1 MPNWRTLPLKRSE
14 KLFWIILSWLIL
26 VICVVFLS
34 APAWT
39 YHPAPGP
46 KSDMGDMSDM
56 SGMGDMT
63 DMPSMD
69 RAAAI
74 EETPAQKAKHLADKR
89 ESEFNHHLAGLL
101 VILAALFFL
110 LQPTLT
116 KRWPSARYA
125 WPMCFLIAGIFL
137 LVFSD
142 TEIWPFGYQSFIY
155 AMTHNPEDVQ
165 HKTFALIL
173 LILGVVEMLR
183 ASGRLKAAW
192 SAWVFPVV
200 ALLGCVLLLFHH
212 HGGMHGPNAMK
223 TMASV
228 QHQHLH
234 FAETG
239 AGAAVTKGLAETS
252 AKWDGIFNKIWPL
265 FMIALGVLLIMYS
278 E

>member
-1 MPNWRTLPLKRSE
+1 MSSWRTLPLKRSE
-14 KLFWIILSWLIL
+14 KLFWITLSLLI
-26 VICVVFLS
+26 VAICVVFLS

-39 YHPAPGP
+39 YHPAPPP
-46 KSDMGDMSDM
+46 KSDMGDTSDM
-56 SGMGDMT
+56 SGMGDMA
-63 DMPSMD
+63 DMPGMD
-69 RAAAI
+69 HAAAI
-74 EETPAQKAKHLADKR
+74 EETPAQIAKHLADKR
-89 ESEFNHHLAGLL
+89 ESEFNHHFAGLL

-125 WPMCFLIAGIFL
+125 WPMCLLTAGIFL

-142 TEIWPFGYQSFIY
+142 TEIWPFGYQSIIY

-183 ASGRLKAAW
+183 ASGRLNAAW

-200 ALLGCVLLLFHH
+200 AMSGCVLLLFHH
-212 HGGMHGPNAMK
+212 HGGMHGPDAMK
-223 TMASV
+223 TMVSV

-234 FAETG
+234 FAEAG

-252 AKWDGIFNKIWPL
+252 TKWSGIFNKIWPL
-265 FMIALGVLLIMYS
+265 FMIALGVMLIMYS

>member
-1 MPNWRTLPLKRSE
+1 MPSWRTLPLKRSE
-14 KLFWIILSWLIL
+14 KLFWIILSSLIV

-39 YHPAPGP
+39 YHPPPPP
-46 KSDMGDMSDM
+46 KSDMGDTSDM
-56 SGMGDMT
+56 SGMGDMA
-63 DMPSMD
+63 DMPGMD
-69 RAAAI
+69 HAAAI

-89 ESEFNHHLAGLL
+89 ESEFNHHFAGLL

-116 KRWPSARYA
+116 KRWHSARYA
-125 WPMCFLIAGIFL
+125 WPMCLLTAGIFL

-183 ASGRLKAAW
+183 ASGRVTAAW

-200 ALLGCVLLLFHH
+200 ALSGCVLLLFHH
-212 HGGMHGPNAMK
+212 HGGMHGPDAMK
-223 TMASV
+223 TMVSV

-234 FAETG
+234 FAEAG

-252 AKWDGIFNKIWPL
+252 TKWSGIFNKIWPL
-265 FMIALGVLLIMYS
+265 FMIALGVMLIMYS